1 MNEFK
6 FNGLNK
12 IWSNRFL
19 VLFIFCLLYTSDAAD
34 DIRRV
39 DLGGRRISK
48 NTFEDN
54 GDKIETKS
62 KNLSKLEA
70 A

>member
-19 VLFIFCLLYTSDAAD
+19 VLFILF
-34 DIRRV
+34 
-39 DLGGRRISK
+39 LGCISLI
-48 NTFEDN
+48 N
-54 GDKIETKS
+54 I
-62 KNLSKLEA
+62 A
-70 A
+70 YV